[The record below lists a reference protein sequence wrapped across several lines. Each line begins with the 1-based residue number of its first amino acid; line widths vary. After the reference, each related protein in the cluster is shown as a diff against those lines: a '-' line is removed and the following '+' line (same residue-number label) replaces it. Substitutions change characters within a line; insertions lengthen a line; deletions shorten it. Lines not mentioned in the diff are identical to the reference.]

1 MTRRRRTVAALLA
14 AFALVFA
21 QVAASSHTC
30 ELKNMGGAAH
40 EAAAHPQG
48 CPQADTDANT
58 CEQHCQYGAASVDV
72 AKPFPAIDGAAGPL
86 VAVLAAPRVS
96 GPAPVVL
103 FAFLPA
109 HGPPPDARPLQLRI

>member
-21 QVAASSHTC
+21 QFAASAHAC
-30 ELKNMGGAAH
+30 EMKNMGGVSNGS
-40 EAAAHPQG
+40 AAHPQG
-48 CPQADTDANT
+48 CPEADQDLNA
-58 CEQHCQYGAASVDV
+58 CAQHCQYGTASVD
-72 AKPFPAIDGAAGPL
+72 ATRPLPAIDSAVGAL
-86 VAVLAAPRVS
+86 VAVLAAPRIS

-103 FAFLPA
+103 AALTPA